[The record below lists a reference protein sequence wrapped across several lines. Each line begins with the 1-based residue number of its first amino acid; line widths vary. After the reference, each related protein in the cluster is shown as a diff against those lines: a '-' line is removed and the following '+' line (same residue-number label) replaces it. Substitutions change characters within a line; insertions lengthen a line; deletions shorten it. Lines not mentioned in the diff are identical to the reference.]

1 MSNISLEENLNVYN
15 KLGTLTLLSEN
26 IAMSTEG
33 FGSFLGKVGSMFLN
47 KLNMVK
53 EALGLSTKQ
62 ANVVSADF
70 NSYITDLTKNRAD
83 LLWVVNNVSY
93 IAIKDAR
100 VMAPVGLKVDLIKA
114 VDELED
120 GIKLINDKM
129 VDALDELD
137 TVVSS
142 VLNDV
147 NYRTQSKPLK
157 VNDDVIKITDRL
169 YGVLNK
175 ITDTK
180 KIEDT
185 QLVKDLIPNI
195 SCLTKLYDEVLK
207 YSEYTS
213 VKVLQNINEMIDNIY
228 IKTQALES
236 EMSKDE
242 YVISK
247 TVLKKLAIDL
257 ESAAKMVTVVMS
269 VFYIY
274 NQIILCINN
283 MVRKFKNMR

>member
-1 MSNISLEENLNVYN
+1 MSNVSLEKNIEMYN
-15 KLGTLTLLSEN
+15 KLGTLTLLSDN

-33 FGSFLGKVGSMFLN
+33 FGAFLGKVGSMFLN

-53 EALGLSTKQ
+53 EALGISTKQ
-62 ANVVSADF
+62 ANAVSADF

-93 IAIKDAR
+93 IAVKDAR

-157 VNDDVIKITDRL
+157 VNDDVIKVTDRL

-180 KIEDT
+180 NIEDT
-185 QLVKDLIPNI
+185 QLVKDLIPNM
-195 SCLTKLYDEVLK
+195 SCLTKLYDEVIK
-207 YSEYTS
+207 YSEMTS

-228 IKTQALES
+228 VKTQALEG

-247 TVLKKLAIDL
+247 TVLKKLATDL
-257 ESAAKMVTVVMS
+257 ESAAKMVTVTMS

-283 MVRKFKNMR
+283 MVRKFVNMR

>member
-1 MSNISLEENLNVYN
+1 MNDISLENNLKIYN

-33 FGSFLGKVGSMFLN
+33 FGSFLEKVGSMFLN
-47 KLNMVK
+47 KLAVVK
-53 EALGLSTKQ
+53 DALGLSTKQ

-70 NSYITDLTKNRAD
+70 NSYITDLTNNRAD
-83 LLWVVNNVSY
+83 LLWVVNNISY
-93 IAIKDAR
+93 IAVKDAR

-129 VDALDELD
+129 VKQLDELD
-137 TVVSS
+137 TLVSS
-142 VLNDV
+142 VLNDT
-147 NYRTQSKPLK
+147 NYRTQSKPIK

-185 QLVKDLIPNI
+185 QLVKDLIPNV

-247 TVLKKLAIDL
+247 TVLKKLATDL